1 MRGKGEQSGYRFA
14 NGDMEN
20 KNTDNINL
28 SIEDKQKYI
37 DITLVGIFKEVIE
50 SSTYKS
56 VSEKV
61 YTEFEDFVRKI
72 NEYKDCDLTIILPIL
87 YQLIFRPA
95 YDMKKSIE
103 LEGKIDDAVVAVYGA
118 VTNLAKK
125 RVTALNDL
133 IENVSLDNGVILSG
147 GHSWTGIR
155 PTEYWDKVKAEY
167 MDDKTIAESMD
178 RDAIK
183 RIAVR
188 CTTKDEDARI
198 EVAPKYVAMFEKI
211 RAGVFDNEVLSM
223 VEEFKND
230 EKGRSIWENELNEV
244 MSNRVTEKISQDF
257 SQSEKSIF
265 KKALSIVKEVPQ
277 IRAYLH
283 DRDAKI
289 WNDLLEEERA
299 KYEKEGKSTDLLPKN
314 YDEAFEE
321 IVTRNVGKIKS
332 SEKKNREYYEIYCEK
347 QKETNGDSTE
357 INQAGFDAWLFDRV
371 VDEYR
376 AHQVMYSVTEAEI
389 MDVLLSETQIDRKA
403 LNVFLDIK
411 ATHSGLNAVNTVNQ
425 FIEWRKTNPKLKR
438 IVVVSNWQYL
448 LRQVLATKKAAIR
461 AGLNDIEIMGYPADE
476 IDKDGKPMMFDDEN
490 RVAMNVESASAFIRI
505 VLGELFRIEKYSD
518 CADMQIQYSNKGID
532 DGPIVLIS
540 GKKLQDYIK
549 EQGLVDKSDSDFE
562 SR

>member
-28 SIEDKQKYI
+28 SIEAKQKYI
-37 DITLVGIFKEVIE
+37 DITLVGMFKEVIE

-61 YTEFEDFVRKI
+61 YTEFEDFVKKI
-72 NEYKDCDLTIILPIL
+72 NKYKDCDLTIILPIL

-103 LEGKIDDAVVAVYGA
+103 FEGKIDDAVVAVYGA
-118 VTNLAKK
+118 VANLAKK

-155 PTEYWDKVKAEY
+155 PTEYWNKVKAEY

-230 EKGRSIWENELNEV
+230 EKGRAIWENELNEV
-244 MSNRVTEKISQDF
+244 MSNRVTKKISQDF
-257 SQSEKSIF
+257 SDSEESIF

-283 DRDAKI
+283 DRDAKT
-289 WNDLLEEERA
+289 WNDLLEEERV

-332 SEKKNREYYEIYCEK
+332 SEKKYREYYGIYCEK

-376 AHQVMYSVTEAEI
+376 ANQVMYSVTEAEI

-403 LNVFLDIK
+403 LNVFLDMQ

-448 LRQVLATKKAAIR
+448 LRQVLATKKAAIS
-461 AGLNDIEIMGYPADE
+461 AGLNNIEIMGYPADE

-490 RVAMNVESASAFIRI
+490 RVAMNVESASGFIKI
-505 VLGELFRIEKYSD
+505 VLGELFRIEKYSECD
-518 CADMQIQYSNKGID
+518 DMQIQYSNEAID
-532 DGPIVLIS
+532 DGPIVLIN